1 MTCAS
6 ERRDLAQKAALRE
19 DDARLRTERIE
30 RQLRL
35 CIDSGERP
43 VLREIASGL
52 GVGTS
57 VVSAVWRALGGG
69 SLVRAAGRRSRSA
82 WVLR

>member
-6 ERRDLAQKAALRE
+6 ERRDLAQKSALRE
-19 DDARLRTERIE
+19 DDARLRTERIT

-35 CIDSGERP
+35 CVESGERP
-43 VLREIASGL
+43 VLKEIATGL

-57 VVSAVWRALGGG
+57 LVSAVWRAMGGG
-69 SLVRAAGRRSRSA
+69 SLVRAPGGQSAWGRR
-82 WVLR
+82 

>member
-6 ERRDLAQKAALRE
+6 ERRDLAQQAALRE
-19 DDARLRTERIE
+19 EDARLRTERIE

-35 CIDSGERP
+35 CVESGERP
-43 VLREIASGL
+43 VLKEIATGL

-57 VVSAVWRALGGG
+57 LVSAVWRAMGGG
-69 SLVRAAGRRSRSA
+69 SLVRAAGGKSA
-82 WVLR
+82 WGRR